1 MFQKADRAG
10 MSLGSQNVA
19 AALDL
24 MKKAAIPVVVQVTG
38 GTQGRKIMLNT
49 DDGAVWCQSI

>member
-1 MFQKADRAG
+1 MFQKADRADKC
-10 MSLGSQNVA
+10 LGSQNVA

-24 MKKAAIPVVVQVTG
+24 MKKADIPVIVQATG

-49 DDGAVWCQSI
+49 DDGIVWCQFI

>member
-1 MFQKADRAG
+1 MFKKADRSG
-10 MSLGSQNVA
+10 ICLGSQNVA

-24 MKKAAIPVVVQVTG
+24 MKKAGIPVVVQVTG

-49 DDGAVWCQSI
+49 DDGAVWCQRI